1 MKEAAARPVVCA
13 AVGADEG
20 AGAVVEEGGG
30 LLEMGGGGLVV
41 LRGAAFLG

>member
-20 AGAVVEEGGG
+20 RGTMVVEEGG
-30 LLEMGGGGLVV
+30 
-41 LRGAAFLG
+41 